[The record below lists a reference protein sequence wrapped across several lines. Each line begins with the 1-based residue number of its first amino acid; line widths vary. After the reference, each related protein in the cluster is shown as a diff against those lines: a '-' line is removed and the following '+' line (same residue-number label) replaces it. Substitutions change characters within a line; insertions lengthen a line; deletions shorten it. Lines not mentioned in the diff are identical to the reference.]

1 MYEQLTLFQP
11 PAPPARA
18 VYGRGVSQAPAM
30 PRRKDSAHME
40 SICLDRLLPL
50 EEYDK
55 IIVLFSGGKDSLAC
69 ALDLLE
75 RGVPRE
81 KMELWHHDID
91 GGHPTRKMD
100 WPVTQNY
107 VRAVAKYLGITLR
120 VSWRVNGFW
129 GEVYRIGASWPIQ
142 YIDPLNGET
151 LECPLS
157 EKQVR
162 SAQLREKIL
171 SDLEREEL
179 EHMGLRMKFPAKSG
193 NLATRWCSSI
203 LKIMVADTVIRN
215 LDMEELKSMGNS
227 QRFPFKGSITNGR
240 FCSPNLKREVGDSL
254 IRNLDEL
261 KADDQRLKLP
271 AKSSC
276 HQGRWCSG
284 SLKAQVESKLYTDID
299 TLSQN
304 VKILVVSGERRQES
318 AGRSKYNEME
328 IHRTNATAKA
338 HRLVHQ
344 WRSVIDWNEAQVWEI
359 IKRWHITPHPCYTA
373 GWNRCSC
380 MMCIFSLPAHWAGI
394 RELFPERFAEVE
406 EDERILGFTL
416 DNRKTLAE
424 YVGSAKSCVCHDD
437 PLALRQLTSG
447 EFSVADVERQEWTLP
462 AGAFHGAAGGPC

>member
-18 VYGRGVSQAPAM
+18 VYGNGIGQAPAL
-30 PRRKDSAHME
+30 PGRRDSAHME
-40 SICLDRLLPL
+40 SIYLDRLLLL

-69 ALDLLE
+69 VLDLLE

-81 KMELWHHDID
+81 KIELWHHDID

-107 VRAVAKYLGITLR
+107 VRAVAEYLGITLR

-129 GEVYRIGASWPIQ
+129 GEVYRLGASWPIQ
-142 YIDPLNGET
+142 YTDPLSGET

-162 SAQLREKIL
+162 SARLREKIL

-179 EHMGLRMKFPAKSG
+179 ESMGCRMKFPAKSG
-193 NLATRWCSSI
+193 SLATRWCSSI

-215 LDMEELKSMGNS
+215 LDLEELKSMGSS
-227 QRFPFKGSITNGR
+227 QRFPFKGSIANGR

-254 IRNLDEL
+254 IRNLDLL
-261 KADDQRLKLP
+261 KQDGQRMKLP
-271 AKSSC
+271 AKSGC

-284 SLKAQVESKLYTDID
+284 SLKAQVESKLYSDID
-299 TLSQN
+299 TLAHD

-318 AGRSKYNEME
+318 AGRAKYNEME

-338 HRLVHQ
+338 RRLVHQ
-344 WRSVIDWNEAQVWEI
+344 WRSVIDWSETQVWDI
-359 IKRWHITPHPCYTA
+359 IRRHRITPHPCYTA

-380 MMCIFSLPAHWAGI
+380 MMCIFSLPTHWAGI

-416 DNRKTLAE
+416 DNKKTLAE
-424 YVGSAKSCVCHDD
+424 YVGNAKSCVCHDD
-437 PLALRQLTSG
+437 PRALYQMTTG
-447 EFSVADVERQEWTLP
+447 EFTAADAVRQEWTMP

>member
-1 MYEQLTLFQP
+1 MYEQMTLFQP
-11 PAPPARA
+11 PAPPVRV
-18 VYGRGVSQAPAM
+18 VYGSGIGQVPAI
-30 PRRKDSAHME
+30 PGRKDSAHME
-40 SICLDRLLPL
+40 SIYLDSLLPL

-55 IIVLFSGGKDSLAC
+55 IIVAFSGGKDSLDC
-69 ALDLLE
+69 VLDLLE

-81 KMELWHHDID
+81 KIELWHHDID

-107 VRAVAKYLGITLR
+107 VRAVAEYLGITLR

-142 YIDPLNGET
+142 YIDPATGET
-151 LECPLS
+151 MECPLS

-171 SDLEREEL
+171 DDLEQEEL
-179 EHMGLRMKFPAKSG
+179 KSMGHRMKFPAKSG
-193 NLATRWCSSI
+193 SLATRWCSSI
-203 LKIMVADTVIRN
+203 LKVMVADTVIRN
-215 LDMEELKSMGNS
+215 LDLEELKSMGKS
-227 QRFPFKGSITNGR
+227 QRFPSKGSIANGR

-254 IRNLDEL
+254 IRNLDLL
-261 KADDQRLKLP
+261 KQDGQRMKLP

-276 HQGRWCSG
+276 QQGRWCSG
-284 SLKAQVESKLYTDID
+284 SLKAQVEGKLYADID
-299 TLSQN
+299 ALAQN
-304 VKILVVSGERRQES
+304 TKILVVSGERRQES
-318 AGRSKYNEME
+318 TGRSKYNEME
-328 IHRTNATAKA
+328 IHRANATAKA

-344 WRSVIDWNEAQVWEI
+344 WRSVIDWDEIQVWEI
-359 IKRWHITPHPCYTA
+359 IKRWRITPHPCYAA

-380 MMCIFSLPAHWAGI
+380 MMCIFSLPTHWAGI

-416 DNRKTLAE
+416 DNKKALAE

-437 PLALRQLTSG
+437 PRALHQLVSG
-447 EFSVADVERQEWTLP
+447 EFFVADVECPEWTMP